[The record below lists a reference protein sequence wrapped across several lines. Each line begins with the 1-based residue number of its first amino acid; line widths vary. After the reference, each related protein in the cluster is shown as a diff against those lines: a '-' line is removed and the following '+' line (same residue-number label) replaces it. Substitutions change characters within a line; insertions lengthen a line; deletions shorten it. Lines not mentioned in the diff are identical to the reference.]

1 MALLQHQEQEKE
13 DETQAED
20 ANEVAD
26 ANEDGE
32 TAGDDPTGTCTWQ
45 LALAKTTIWKTCII
59 PGCFG

>member
-1 MALLQHQEQEKE
+1 MALLYYQEQEKE

-32 TAGDDPTGTCTWQ
+32 TAGDDPTGTCTCQ
-45 LALAKTTIWKTCII
+45 LALAKTTI
-59 PGCFG
+59 

>member
-1 MALLQHQEQEKE
+1 MALLYYQEQEKE

-32 TAGDDPTGTCTWQ
+32 TAGDDPTGTCTCK
-45 LALAKTTIWKTCII
+45 LALAKTTI
-59 PGCFG
+59 